1 MLWGYEIATSL
12 FGTMSSRK
20 DLIMYNDAFLN
31 AHMEP
36 EISTAPALS
45 VPGYLTHR
53 EKKTTGIRKISTPG
67 QDGTSP

>member
-12 FGTMSSRK
+12 FSTMSSRK

-31 AHMEP
+31 AHMKP

-45 VPGYLTHR
+45 VPGYLSHR
-53 EKKTTGIRKISTPG
+53 EKQVDWQRH
-67 QDGTSP
+67 